1 MRNQTEITTLEE
13 LERDYNKKLKWLE
26 FSVSI
31 ASSIIASIVVSMAL
45 AVGLRLL

>member
-1 MRNQTEITTLEE
+1 MKEAITTLEE

-31 ASSIIASIVVSMAL
+31 VSSIIASIVVSMAL
-45 AVGLRLL
+45 VVGLRLL